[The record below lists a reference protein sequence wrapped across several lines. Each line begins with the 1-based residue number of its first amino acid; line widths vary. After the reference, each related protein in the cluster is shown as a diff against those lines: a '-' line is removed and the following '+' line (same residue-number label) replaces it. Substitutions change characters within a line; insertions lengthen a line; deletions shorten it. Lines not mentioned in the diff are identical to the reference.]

1 MFCSRNYQEAADKFS
16 VAIRYNPGEV
26 NYYENRAKAYSKV
39 AKMEE
44 ARMDA
49 IRVLILEPTNDQ
61 ASLSVLHFQTM
72 VNAPNQIW
80 IKCPRLRF

>member
-1 MFCSRNYQEAADKFS
+1 MFCSRNYQEAADKYS

-26 NYYENRAKAYSKV
+26 HYYENRAKAYSKV

-44 ARMDA
+44 AKMDA

-61 ASLSVLHFQTM
+61 ASLPLSYSQAM
-72 VNAPNQIW
+72 VNVPNQI
-80 IKCPRLRF
+80 